1 MENNQKKEV
10 NEALHAIEETL
21 GHLSRA
27 QDYLSSAGNWGL
39 FDMIGG
45 GFITTMIKHG
55 KMNEAERAMAAARNS
70 IRNLKKELSDVDQL
84 VDVDLNIIDFLSF
97 ADYFFDGIIADW
109 MVQSKIKDARF
120 QVDKAIRELNRIKN
134 TLLTLAV

>member
-1 MENNQKKEV
+1 MKFDNKGESLWKIMEKKEV

-84 VDVDLNIIDFLSF
+84 VDVDLNISDFLSF
-97 ADYFFDGIIADW
+97 ADYFLMESLLIGWFN
-109 MVQSKIKDARF
+109 QRSKMLDFKLIKLF
-120 QVDKAIRELNRIKN
+120 EN
-134 TLLTLAV
+134 

>member
-84 VDVDLNIIDFLSF
+84 VDVDLNISDFLSF
-97 ADYFFDGIIADW
+97 ADYFFDGFAVDW
-109 MVQSKIKDARF
+109 MVQERINKARN
-120 QVDKAIRELNRIKN
+120 QVEEAIRRTEEALNQLQRI
-134 TLLTLAV
+134 

>member
-1 MENNQKKEV
+1 M
-10 NEALHAIEETL
+10 
-21 GHLSRA
+21 
-27 QDYLSSAGNWGL
+27 L
-39 FDMIGG
+39 F
-45 GFITTMIKHG
+45 
-55 KMNEAERAMAAARNS
+55 RS
-70 IRNLKKELSDVDQL
+70 LSDVDQL
-84 VDVDLNIIDFLSF
+84 VDVDLNISDFLSF

>member
-84 VDVDLNIIDFLSF
+84 VDVDLNISDFLSF
-97 ADYFFDGIIADW
+97 ADYFFDGFVVDW
-109 MVQSKIKDARF
+109 MVQDRINNARH
-120 QVDKAIRELNRIKN
+120 QVEEAIRRTEYIINQLQYM
-134 TLLTLAV
+134 